1 MKASV
6 NGLWWRV
13 LTLLAVISMLLA
25 ACGGTGGQQN
35 TQTAAGGAAA
45 TTAAGAGA
53 AATTGAAGTEATTA
67 AGTEETATTAAGGDT
82 DETATAAGGDTDETA
97 TAAGGDTDET
107 ATAGAGTAGTTTAGG
122 GTTGTAT
129 AGGRT
134 TGTATAGGG
143 TTGTATAG
151 GGTTGAAGGAESTFA
166 LNPDVSGTVDLWHF
180 WGSPVRRTA
189 IRRVVAICQQ
199 QLPNIQI
206 TETFKPFGDLYTAH
220 IAAVAAGSGMA
231 DVIVEDRPQL
241 PQRAVDGIDM
251 NLQEFADRD
260 GIDGSAF
267 WPFTWQETLY
277 EGDTYGIPYETD
289 VRVLYYNKNAF
300 EEVGLDPEKP
310 PTTWAELEQYA
321 DKLDK
326 KAADGS
332 FERIGFSPLIGNVG
346 PDVWAR
352 TNGWEPVTD
361 GKVNVNTP
369 EMQEA
374 VEWVRTWMDRYGGF
388 QAHQDFR
395 ADLGAAPNDAF
406 MSGKVA
412 MLVDINGY
420 SSQLNFFRPRVPT
433 AEEGKTEELR
443 WGVSDIPY
451 NTEQASTS
459 GGFALSIPTGSR
471 NAEAAWEFI
480 KCATS
485 QEAQSSWGRD
495 TYAMP
500 ANLSAAN
507 DPVLLAD
514 PNWQFFLN
522 AMEYST
528 GATFVPEYANWG
540 QELGNRYEAVW
551 TGETEPAAMLQEAQ
565 EAIDA
570 EIGQ

>member
-1 MKASV
+1 MMKKSSG
-6 NGLWWRV
+6 NRLWWQV
-13 LTLLAVISMLLA
+13 LTLLAVMSMLLA
-25 ACGGTGGQQN
+25 ACGGTEGAQT
-35 TQTAAGGAAA
+35 TQTTAGGGAAA
-45 TTAAGAGA
+45 TSP
-53 AATTGAAGTEATTA
+53 AAGTEATAAGTEATA
-67 AGTEETATTAAGGDT
+67 AGTGT
-82 DETATAAGGDTDETA
+82 DETATAGGDADETA
-97 TAAGGDTDET
+97 TAGGDEDETATAGADEDET
-107 ATAGAGTAGTTTAGG
+107 ATAGAGAGAGATTTAAAGGAGG
-122 GTTGTAT
+122 GTGSAVT
-129 AGGRT
+129 
-134 TGTATAGGG
+134 
-143 TTGTATAG
+143 
-151 GGTTGAAGGAESTFA
+151 
-166 LNPDVSGTVDLWHF
+166 LNPDVSGTVDIWHF
-180 WGSPVRRTA
+180 WGSPVRRNA
-189 IRRVVAICQQ
+189 IRRVVAICQE

-251 NLQEFADRD
+251 NLQEFAERD

-267 WPFTWQETLY
+267 FPFTWQETLF

-310 PTTWAELEQYA
+310 PTTWAELVEYA

-326 KAADGS
+326 KAADGT
-332 FERIGFSPLIGNVG
+332 FERLGFSPLIGNSG
-346 PDVWAR
+346 PDVLAR
-352 TNGWEPVTD
+352 TNGWTPVTD

-369 EMQEA
+369 EMQETL
-374 VEWVRTWMDRYGGF
+374 EWIKMWMDRYGGF
-388 QAHQDFR
+388 QEHQNFR

-433 AEEGKTEELR
+433 GEGDETAELM

-451 NTEQASTS
+451 NKEKASSS
-459 GGFALSIPTGSR
+459 GGFALSIPTGSP

-480 KCATS
+480 KCATAE
-485 QEAQSSWGRD
+485 EAQTSWGRD

-500 ANLSAAN
+500 ANLAAAN
-507 DPVLLAD
+507 DAVLTAD

-522 AMEYST
+522 AMEYSV

-540 QELGNRYEAVW
+540 QELGNRYESVW
-551 TGETEPAAMLQEAQ
+551 TGEAEPQAMLEEAQ
-565 EAIDA
+565 AAIDA
-570 EIGQ
+570 ETGQ

>member
-13 LTLLAVISMLLA
+13 LTLLAVMSMLLA
-25 ACGGTGGQQN
+25 ACGGTEGAQ
-35 TQTAAGGAAA
+35 TSQTAAGGAAA
-45 TTAAGAGA
+45 TTAAGGAGA
-53 AATTGAAGTEATTA
+53 AATIDAAGTEATA
-67 AGTEETATTAAGGDT
+67 AGTEETETTAAGGDTDETTTAAGGDT

-107 ATAGAGTAGTTTAGG
+107 ATAGAGT
-122 GTTGTAT
+122 
-129 AGGRT
+129 
-134 TGTATAGGG
+134 
-143 TTGTATAG
+143 TGTATAG

-166 LNPDVSGTVDLWHF
+166 LNADVSGTVDLWHF
-180 WGSPVRRTA
+180 WGSPVRRNA

-241 PQRAVDGIDM
+241 PQRAVDGIDIS
-251 NLQEFADRD
+251 LQEFADRD

-267 WPFTWQETLY
+267 WPFTWQETLF
-277 EGDTYGIPYETD
+277 EGETYGIPYETD

-300 EEVGLDPEKP
+300 EEVGLDPNQP
-310 PTTWAELEQYA
+310 PTTWDELMEYA

-326 KAADGS
+326 KAADGT
-332 FERIGFSPLIGNVG
+332 FERLGFSPLIGNVG
-346 PDVWAR
+346 PDVWGR
-352 TNGWEPVTD
+352 TNGWEPIQD
-361 GKVNVNTP
+361 GKPVVNTP
-369 EMQEA
+369 EMQET
-374 VEWVRTWMDRYGGF
+374 VEWVKSWMDRYGGF

-433 AEEGKTEELR
+433 GEGDETAELM
-443 WGVSDIPY
+443 WGVSDIPT
-451 NTEQASTS
+451 NTGEKASTS
-459 GGFALSIPTGSR
+459 GGFALSIPTGSP

-485 QEAQSSWGRD
+485 QEAQASWARD

-514 PNWQFFLN
+514 PNWQFYVD
-522 AMEYST
+522 AMEYSS
-528 GATFVPEYANWG
+528 GGTFYPEYANWG
-540 QELGNRYEAVW
+540 QELGNRYESVW
-551 TGETEPAAMLQEAQ
+551 TGETEPAAMLEEAQ
-565 EAIDA
+565 AAIDA
-570 EIGQ
+570 GGE